1 MPRTG
6 LGRNDMRIVVAKRHG
21 RRGAGLG
28 NEIIPWAKGWIASQV
43 LGAHLVGPS
52 WGINPRQYHRNFRT
66 SRLDFLLED
75 ALQCLPHYAF
85 TERDYRD
92 SKEID
97 FGAALRKWATAKG
110 IASKRSYIVS
120 VDGMWGGYPSIR
132 CARAFLLAQLLNSRD
147 VLRNVYQ
154 ITSRLNSG
162 KLFVAV
168 HMRSGGDGFIA
179 PAAGEDIRGKFNI
192 LVPAKW
198 YLWVC
203 GALRD
208 RYRDAIQFHFF
219 TDRRSA
225 EFEEAVRRFNPGQA
239 IQGGLTECSDLC
251 LMAHADLRVCSVSS
265 YSLAAS
271 FLSEGPYLWYEPQ
284 LNLSQGR
291 YSLWGDNDSQ
301 GSVANDVSRSHGQ
314 APDTDARRSATR
326 EASTVALGTAMN
338 IGDPLPEDLVCLLD
352 HRLSTR
358 DRRTNLLE
366 YGSIPQSLE
375 PAEEFQL
382 R

>member
-1 MPRTG
+1 
-6 LGRNDMRIVVAKRHG
+6 MRIVVAKRHG

-28 NEIIPWAKGWIASQV
+28 NEILPWAKGWIASQV
-43 LGAHLVGPS
+43 LDAHLVGPS
-52 WGINPRQYHRNFRT
+52 WGINPRRYDRNFRT

-75 ALQCLPHYAF
+75 ALQCLPHYIF
-85 TERDYRD
+85 TEQDYHATE
-92 SKEID
+92 EID
-97 FGAALRKWATAKG
+97 FGAALKKWATEKG

-120 VDGMWGGYPSIR
+120 VEGMWGGYPSIR
-132 CARAFLLAQLLNSRD
+132 SARAFLLAQLLNSRD

-168 HMRSGGDGFIA
+168 HMRSGGDGFVA
-179 PAAGEDIRGKFNI
+179 PAAREDIRGKFNV

-203 GALRD
+203 AALRD

-225 EFEEAVRRFNPGQA
+225 EFEEAVRRFNPGQV
-239 IQGGLTECSDLC
+239 IPEGLTECSDLC

-284 LNLSQGR
+284 LSLSQGR
-291 YSLWGDNDSQ
+291 YSLWGDSSSPGSAATYISQ
-301 GSVANDVSRSHGQ
+301 ADGQ
-314 APDTDARRSATR
+314 APNRDARYSASW
-326 EASTVALGTAMN
+326 EAPFVALGTAMN
-338 IGDPLPEDLVCLLD
+338 IGDPLPENLMRLLD
-352 HRLSTR
+352 QRLSTR
-358 DRRTNLLE
+358 DRCTNLLE
-366 YGSIPQSLE
+366 YGSIPQGVGLSQ
-375 PAEEFQL
+375 AFQV

>member
-1 MPRTG
+1 
-6 LGRNDMRIVVAKRHG
+6 MRIVVAKRHG

-28 NEIIPWAKGWIASQV
+28 NEILPWAKGWLASQV
-43 LGAHLVGPS
+43 LKAHLLGPS
-52 WGINPRQYHRNFRT
+52 WGINPRRYYRNFRT

-75 ALQCLPHYAF
+75 ALQCLPHHAF
-85 TERDYRD
+85 TEQDYQG
-92 SKEID
+92 SGEID
-97 FGAALRKWATAKG
+97 FGSALKKWASAKG
-110 IASKRSYIVS
+110 ITSKHSYIVT

-132 CARAFLLAQLLNSRD
+132 SARAFLLAKLLNSRD

-154 ITSRLNSG
+154 ITSRLSSG

-168 HMRSGGDGFIA
+168 HIRSAGDGFIV

-192 LVPAKW
+192 LVPAEW

-203 GALRD
+203 GALQE

-219 TDRRSA
+219 TDRRNA

-239 IQGGLTECSDLC
+239 IQEGLTECSDLC

-284 LNLSQGR
+284 LGLSQGR
-291 YSLWGDNDSQ
+291 YSLWGDNDSP
-301 GSVANDVSRSHGQ
+301 GSVSTHIFRSHGQ
-314 APDTDARRSATR
+314 APDADARRSATR
-326 EASTVALGTAMN
+326 EAPTVALGTAMK

-352 HRLSTR
+352 HRLATR

-366 YGSIPQSLE
+366 YGSIPQSMEL
-375 PAEEFQL
+375 AEAFEF

>member
-1 MPRTG
+1 
-6 LGRNDMRIVVAKRHG
+6 MRVVVAKRHG

-28 NEIIPWAKGWIASQV
+28 NEILPWAKGWIASQV
-43 LGAHLVGPS
+43 LDAHLVGPS
-52 WGINPRQYHRNFRT
+52 WGINPRRYDRNFRT

-85 TERDYRD
+85 TEQDYQA
-92 SKEID
+92 SGEID
-97 FGAALRKWATAKG
+97 FGSALKKWTTAKG
-110 IASKRSYIVS
+110 IASKQSYIVS

-132 CARAFLLAQLLNSRD
+132 SARAFLLAKLLNSRN
-147 VLRNVYQ
+147 VLRNVHQ
-154 ITSRLNSG
+154 ITSRLSSG

-203 GALRD
+203 AALQE
-208 RYRDAIQFHFF
+208 RYRDAIQFRFF

-239 IQGGLTECSDLC
+239 IQEGLTECSDLC

-284 LNLSQGR
+284 LSLSQGH
-291 YSLWGDNDSQ
+291 YSLWGDCDFP
-301 GSVANDVSRSHGQ
+301 GPVATYVSRSHGQ
-314 APDTDARRSATR
+314 TPDVDARRSATL
-326 EASTVALGTAMN
+326 EAPTVALGTAMN

-366 YGSIPQSLE
+366 YGSIPQSSEL
-375 PAEEFQL
+375 AEVFQF

>member
-1 MPRTG
+1 
-6 LGRNDMRIVVAKRHG
+6 MRIVVAKRHG

-43 LGAHLVGPS
+43 LDAHLVGPS
-52 WGINPRQYHRNFRT
+52 WGINPRQYYRNFRT

-85 TERDYRD
+85 TEQDYQA
-92 SKEID
+92 SGEIE
-97 FGAALRKWATAKG
+97 FGPALKKWARAKG
-110 IASKRSYIVS
+110 ITSKHSYIVS

-132 CARAFLLAQLLNSRD
+132 SARTFLLARLLNSRD

-168 HMRSGGDGFIA
+168 HMRSAGDGFIT

-225 EFEEAVRRFNPGQA
+225 EFEEAVRRFNPGQV
-239 IQGGLTECSDLC
+239 IQEGLTECSDLC

-284 LNLSQGR
+284 LGLSQGR
-291 YSLWGDNDSQ
+291 YSLWGDNDPP
-301 GSVANDVSRSHGQ
+301 GSVSAHISRSHGQ
-314 APDTDARRSATR
+314 SPDTDARRSATP
-326 EASTVALGTAMN
+326 EAPAVALGTAMD
-338 IGDPLPEDLVCLLD
+338 IGDPLPVNLVRLLD
-352 HRLSTR
+352 QRLSTR
-358 DRRTNLLE
+358 DSRTNLLE

-375 PAEEFQL
+375 LAEAFQL

>member
-1 MPRTG
+1 
-6 LGRNDMRIVVAKRHG
+6 MRIVVAKRHG

-28 NEIIPWAKGWIASQV
+28 NEILPWAKGWIASQV
-43 LGAHLVGPS
+43 LEAYLVGPS
-52 WGINPRQYHRNFRT
+52 WGINPRRYHRNFRT

-85 TERDYRD
+85 TEQDYHD
-92 SKEID
+92 CEEID
-97 FGAALRKWATAKG
+97 FGAALRKWARAKG
-110 IASKRSYIVS
+110 IARKRSYIVS

-132 CARAFLLAQLLNSRD
+132 CARAFLLARLLNSR
-147 VLRNVYQ
+147 NVFRHFYQ
-154 ITSRLNSG
+154 ITSRLSSG

-179 PAAGEDIRGKFNI
+179 PAVGEDIRGKFNI
-192 LVPAKW
+192 LVPENW

-203 GALRD
+203 GALQE

-225 EFEEAVRRFNPGQA
+225 EFEEAVRRFNPGQV
-239 IQGGLTECSDLC
+239 IQEGLTECSDLC

-284 LNLSQGR
+284 LSLSHGH
-291 YSLWGDNDSQ
+291 YSLWGDCDSP
-301 GSVANDVSRSHGQ
+301 GSVATYASRSHGQ
-314 APDTDARRSATR
+314 APDSHARSSATQ
-326 EASTVALGTAMN
+326 EAPALALGTAMN
-338 IGDPLPEDLVCLLD
+338 IGDPLPEDLVRLLD
-352 HRLSTR
+352 QRLSTR
-358 DRRTNLLE
+358 KRCANLLE
-366 YGSIPQSLE
+366 YGSIPQSVGPQNVDQVE
-375 PAEEFQL
+375 AFQF